1 MNRTYENCKLLI
13 TAGRYTYEDMFN
25 KLDLFLM
32 MGRVTEAEYVELTG
46 LPTPPEPE
54 PTPEP
59 EPMPEPEPEPEVT
72 DPVTPVEPTA
82 EEPETPADET
92 V

>member
-13 TAGRYTYEDMFN
+13 TTGRYTYEDMFN

-46 LPTPPEPE
+46 LLTPPE

-59 EPMPEPEPEPEVT
+59 EPA
-72 DPVTPVEPTA
+72 DPVTPVEPPA
-82 EEPETPADET
+82 ETPAEESETPVEET

>member
-13 TAGRYTYEDMFN
+13 NDGRYEYDDMFN
-25 KLDLFLM
+25 KIDLFLM
-32 MGRVTEAEYVELTG
+32 VGRITEAEYVELTG
-46 LPTPPEPE
+46 LLTPPEPE

-59 EPMPEPEPEPEVT
+59 EVT
-72 DPVTPVEPTA
+72 DPETPVEPEIP
-82 EEPETPADET
+82 EEKPVEET

>member
-32 MGRVTEAEYVELTG
+32 MGRITEAEYVELTG
-46 LPTPPEPE
+46 LLTPQ
-54 PTPEP
+54 
-59 EPMPEPEPEPEVT
+59 EPEPEPEVT
-72 DPVTPVEPTA
+72 DPVTPVEPPA
-82 EEPETPADET
+82 EPETPVDET

>member
-46 LPTPPEPE
+46 LLTPPE

-59 EPMPEPEPEPEVT
+59 EPT
-72 DPVTPVEPTA
+72 DPPAETPSEESETPVEG
-82 EEPETPADET
+82 T

>member
-1 MNRTYENCKLLI
+1 MNRTYENCKLI
-13 TAGRYTYEDMFN
+13 IESNRYTYDDMFN
-25 KLDLFLM
+25 KIDLFLM
-32 MGRVTEAEYVELTG
+32 VGRITEAEYVELTG
-46 LPTPPEPE
+46 LLTPPEPE

-59 EPMPEPEPEPEVT
+59 EVTEPA
-72 DPVTPVEPTA
+72 TPVEPPA

>member
-13 TAGRYTYEDMFN
+13 TAGRYIYEDMFN

-46 LPTPPEPE
+46 LLTPPEP
-54 PTPEP
+54 T
-59 EPMPEPEPEPEVT
+59 PEPEVT
-72 DPVTPVEPTA
+72 DPVTPVEPPA
-82 EEPETPADET
+82 EEPETPKDET

>member
-46 LPTPPEPE
+46 LLTPPE

-59 EPMPEPEPEPEVT
+59 EPT
-72 DPVTPVEPTA
+72 DPVTPVEPPS
-82 EEPETPADET
+82 EESETPVEET

>member
-46 LPTPPEPE
+46 LLTLPE

-59 EPMPEPEPEPEVT
+59 EPT
-72 DPVTPVEPTA
+72 DDPVTPVEPPA
-82 EEPETPADET
+82 ETPSEESETPVEET

>member
-46 LPTPPEPE
+46 LLTPPA
-54 PTPEP
+54 PEP
-59 EPMPEPEPEPEVT
+59 EPMPEPEPEVT
-72 DPVTPVEPTA
+72 DPVTPEPPT
-82 EEPETPADET
+82 EEPETPVDET

>member
-13 TAGRYTYEDMFN
+13 TAGRYTYDDMFN

-46 LPTPPEPE
+46 LLTPPEPE
-54 PTPEP
+54 PT
-59 EPMPEPEPEPEVT
+59 PEPEVT
-72 DPVTPVEPTA
+72 DPVTPVEPPA

>member
-13 TAGRYTYEDMFN
+13 TAGRYAYEDMFN

-32 MGRVTEAEYVELTG
+32 MGRITEAEYVELTG
-46 LPTPPEPE
+46 LLTPPEPE
-54 PTPEP
+54 PA
-59 EPMPEPEPEPEVT
+59 PEVT
-72 DPVTPVEPTA
+72 EPVTPVEPPT
-82 EEPETPADET
+82 EDPEAPVEET

>member
-32 MGRVTEAEYVELTG
+32 MGLSPRLSTSS
-46 LPTPPEPE
+46 
-54 PTPEP
+54 
-59 EPMPEPEPEPEVT
+59 
-72 DPVTPVEPTA
+72 
-82 EEPETPADET
+82 
-92 V
+92 

>member
-46 LPTPPEPE
+46 LLTPPE

-59 EPMPEPEPEPEVT
+59 EPT
-72 DPVTPVEPTA
+72 DDPVTPVEPPA
-82 EEPETPADET
+82 ETPSEESETPVEET

>member
-13 TAGRYTYEDMFN
+13 TAGRYTYDDMFN

-46 LPTPPEPE
+46 LLTPPEPE

-59 EPMPEPEPEPEVT
+59 EVT
-72 DPVTPVEPTA
+72 DPVTPMEPPA

>member
-46 LPTPPEPE
+46 LLTPPK
-54 PTPEP
+54 
-59 EPMPEPEPEPEVT
+59 PEVT
-72 DPVTPVEPTA
+72 DPVIPVEPPA
-82 EEPETPADET
+82 ETLPEGSETNET

>member
-46 LPTPPEPE
+46 LLTP
-54 PTPEP
+54 P
-59 EPMPEPEPEPEVT
+59 EPMPESEPT
-72 DPVTPVEPTA
+72 DPVTPAEPPTEDPEAPVE
-82 EEPETPADET
+82 ET

>member
-46 LPTPPEPE
+46 LLTPPAPKPEPE
-54 PTPEP
+54 P
-59 EPMPEPEPEPEVT
+59 T
-72 DPVTPVEPTA
+72 DPVTPVEPPA
-82 EEPETPADET
+82 ETPSEESET
-92 V
+92 PVEKTV

>member
-46 LPTPPEPE
+46 LLTPPEPE
-54 PTPEP
+54 PT
-59 EPMPEPEPEPEVT
+59 PEPEVT
-72 DPVTPVEPTA
+72 DPVTPVEPPA

>member
-32 MGRVTEAEYVELTG
+32 IGRITEAEYVELTG
-46 LPTPPEPE
+46 LLTPPEPE
-54 PTPEP
+54 QTPEP
-59 EPMPEPEPEPEVT
+59 EPTPEVT
-72 DPVTPVEPTA
+72 DPVTPVEPPT
-82 EEPETPADET
+82 EDPEAPVEET

>member
-46 LPTPPEPE
+46 LLTPPE
-54 PTPEP
+54 
-59 EPMPEPEPEPEVT
+59 PEPEPEPEVT
-72 DPVTPVEPTA
+72 DPVTPVEPPA
-82 EEPETPADET
+82 EPETPEDET

>member
-32 MGRVTEAEYVELTG
+32 MGRVTEGEYVELTG
-46 LPTPPEPE
+46 LLTPPEPE
-54 PTPEP
+54 PTPES
-59 EPMPEPEPEPEVT
+59 EPT
-72 DPVTPVEPTA
+72 DPVTPS
-82 EEPETPADET
+82 EESETPVEET

>member
-46 LPTPPEPE
+46 LPVEPPAETPAEE
-54 PTPEP
+54 SE
-59 EPMPEPEPEPEVT
+59 
-72 DPVTPVEPTA
+72 TPVEG
-82 EEPETPADET
+82 T

>member
-46 LPTPPEPE
+46 LLTP
-54 PTPEP
+54 P
-59 EPMPEPEPEPEVT
+59 EPMPESEPT
-72 DPVTPVEPTA
+72 DPVTPVEPPA
-82 EEPETPADET
+82 ETPAEESET
-92 V
+92 PVEGTV

>member
-25 KLDLFLM
+25 NLDLFLM
-32 MGRVTEAEYVELTG
+32 MGRITEAEYVELTG
-46 LPTPPEPE
+46 LLTPPEP
-54 PTPEP
+54 T
-59 EPMPEPEPEPEVT
+59 PEPEVT
-72 DPVTPVEPTA
+72 DPVTPVEPPA
-82 EEPETPADET
+82 ESETSEDET

>member
-13 TAGRYTYEDMFN
+13 TAGRYAYEDMFN

-32 MGRVTEAEYVELTG
+32 MGRITEAEYVELTG
-46 LPTPPEPE
+46 LLTPPEPE
-54 PTPEP
+54 STPEP
-59 EPMPEPEPEPEVT
+59 EPMPEPEVT
-72 DPVTPVEPTA
+72 EPVTPVEPPA
-82 EEPETPADET
+82 EAPVGET

>member
-32 MGRVTEAEYVELTG
+32 MGRVTEAEYVERTG
-46 LPTPPEPE
+46 LLTPPEP
-54 PTPEP
+54 TLEP
-59 EPMPEPEPEPEVT
+59 EPT
-72 DPVTPVEPTA
+72 DPVTPVEPPA
-82 EEPETPADET
+82 ETPSEDPETPVEET

>member
-46 LPTPPEPE
+46 LLTPPEPE
-54 PTPEP
+54 P
-59 EPMPEPEPEPEVT
+59 EPMPDPEPEPEVT
-72 DPVTPVEPTA
+72 DPVTPVEPPA
-82 EEPETPADET
+82 ETPTEE
-92 V
+92 